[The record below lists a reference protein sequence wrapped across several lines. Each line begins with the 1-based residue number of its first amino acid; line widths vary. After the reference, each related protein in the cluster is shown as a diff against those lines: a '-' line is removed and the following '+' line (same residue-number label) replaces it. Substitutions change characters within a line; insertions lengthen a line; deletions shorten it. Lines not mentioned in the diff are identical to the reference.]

1 MKYLVILLCALL
13 PTGSALAREVS
24 GDSTKALSLA
34 PAEAP
39 SGELLLQRIDRNLL
53 VDQAIS
59 RAAMIIRG
67 RTGTRT
73 ISSRSWIKGQDSVY
87 VEYLSPAR
95 EKGKKMLRLGDKL
108 WTYTPEPN
116 DRIITISGHLL
127 RQSLMGSDLSYE
139 DMMENHSL
147 DEKYEARVI
156 GQEQIDDR
164 PCWVAQLLAQ
174 VEDVAYHSRRIWVDG
189 ERWLPLRG
197 ERYAKSGKLLKTTR
211 IVEVFYAGDRWYP
224 KKMIFKDVLSRGE
237 GTEYIIES
245 IDFDVQI
252 PDHMLSKAALRE

>member
-1 MKYLVILLCALL
+1 VKYLIIFLCALL
-13 PTGSALAREVS
+13 LAGSATAQEVP
-24 GDSTKALSLA
+24 GDSAKALS
-34 PAEAP
+34 PALDEAP
-39 SGELLLQRIDRNLL
+39 SGEILLQRVDRNLL
-53 VDQAIS
+53 LDQAIS
-59 RAAMIIRG
+59 LSTMIIHD

-73 ISSRSWIKGQDSVY
+73 ITSRSWIRGQDSVY

-147 DEKYEARVI
+147 SESYEATVI
-156 GQEQIDDR
+156 GKEEIDDR
-164 PCWVAQLLAQ
+164 PCWVVQLRAK
-174 VEDVAYHSRRIWVDG
+174 VEDVAYHSRKIWVDT
-189 ERWLPLRG
+189 ERWLPLQG

-211 IVEVFYAGDRWYP
+211 ITRVFQVGDRWYP

-237 GTEYIIES
+237 GTEYIVES

-252 PDHMLSKAALRE
+252 PEHKLSKAALRE

>member
-1 MKYLVILLCALL
+1 MKYFIVFLCALL
-13 PTGSALAREVS
+13 PAGSAMAQEAS
-24 GDSTKALSLA
+24 GDSARALSSA

-39 SGELLLQRIDRNLL
+39 SGKLLLRRIDRNLL

-59 RAAMIIRG
+59 RATMIIHG
-67 RTGTRT
+67 RTGRRAIT
-73 ISSRSWIKGQDSVY
+73 SRSWIRGQDSVY

-95 EKGKKMLRLGDKL
+95 ERGKKMLRLGDKL

-147 DEKYEARVI
+147 DEKYQATVV
-156 GQEQIDDR
+156 GLEQIDDR
-164 PCWVAQLLAQ
+164 PCWVVQLLAK
-174 VEDVAYHSRRIWVDG
+174 VEDVAYHSRRIWVDA
-189 ERWLPLRG
+189 ERWLPLQG

-224 KKMIFKDVLSRGE
+224 KKMIFKDALSRGE

-252 PDHMLSKAALRE
+252 PDHKLSKAALRE